1 MRLRTGAI
9 GFATGAV
16 VLAVGLLPIVF
27 PSAPCGTMEGPSPP
41 SCQPSPYFA
50 AVFFFASTFIG
61 MAVIAV
67 SLASLALSV
76 SQPRISQA
84 VNPNRSGLW
93 QVLGGFLASGSIFL
107 AMFVVILGPLF
118 GEVQSSNSTLLWVGV
133 MYMPYLAI
141 GATSYARNRRAFGLT
156 LVLLGLIAAFVFSGF
171 VYGVSGS
178 F

>member
-1 MRLRTGAI
+1 MRLRTGVVA
-9 GFATGAV
+9 FAVGAV
-16 VLAVGLLPIVF
+16 VLTVGSLPKLF
-27 PSAPCGTMEGPSPP
+27 PSTPCGTMEGPPPP
-41 SCQPSPYFA
+41 SCQPFSYSA
-50 AVFFFASTFIG
+50 TVFFFASTFIG

-84 VNPNRSGLW
+84 VKPNKSGLW

-107 AMFVVILGPLF
+107 AMFVVILGALF

-133 MYMPYLAI
+133 MYAPYLVL
-141 GATSYARNRRAFGLT
+141 GAASYAKNHRAFGLT
-156 LVLLGLIAAFVFSGF
+156 LILLGLIAAFVFSGF
-171 VYGVSGS
+171 VYGISGS